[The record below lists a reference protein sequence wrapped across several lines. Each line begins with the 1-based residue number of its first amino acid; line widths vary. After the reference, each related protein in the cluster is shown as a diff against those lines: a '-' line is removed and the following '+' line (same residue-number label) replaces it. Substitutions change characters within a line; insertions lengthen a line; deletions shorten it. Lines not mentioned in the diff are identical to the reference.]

1 MRRWTIWIILVD
13 LLWTATAFVASV
25 VLRYGSSRSEQQWV
39 AFRAFAPYAA
49 LTAILWV
56 ALSLSTK
63 LDTFRGGWHFPA
75 VFSRVVLAVSVVMSV
90 LLTCG
95 YVFHDFLSR
104 LVLAYFGLLLTSGFM
119 VVRYATGKWLQSRYG
134 KGSVSKVMIIGWG
147 RIAQELATKI
157 SRHPEMLCKVVG
169 FLTPRDVLLESDSGT
184 SGVSAARSMISTLS
198 VCELLRDKHVD
209 QVILALSRPAWPE
222 VLKMADKCREQ
233 GIVVS
238 IVPHPYEL
246 YLSKPE
252 FTDLDGMP
260 LLRLQTHSKNGAPH
274 SMKRTFDLVVGVAL
288 SCIAMPV
295 VLVSAAFLKVKKGRA
310 FLLEERCGLQ
320 GNCFRMWRLNVDRYT
335 SSRDLVENLM
345 SRLSITELPQLWN
358 VIRGEMSLVGPR
370 PESLDRVRLYSEW
383 HQQRLSVKP
392 GITGLAQ
399 VHGLREHH
407 SSEEKA
413 RFDLQYRLNSGLFL
427 DVSLLLQTI
436 WTVAG
441 RLLHGT
447 KADNKG
453 QVFPLAVEAH
463 EDAVAMEAYYSAN
476 STQSSAD

>member
-1 MRRWTIWIILVD
+1 MS
-13 LLWTATAFVASV
+13 TAFVASV
-25 VLRYGSSRSEQQWV
+25 VLRYGTSPSEQQLM
-39 AFRAFAPYAA
+39 AFRAFAPYAG
-49 LTAILWV
+49 LTAILWIV
-56 ALSLSTK
+56 LSLSTK

-95 YVFHDFLSR
+95 YVLHDFLSR
-104 LVLAYFGLLLTSGFM
+104 LVLAYFGLLLASGFM
-119 VVRYATGKWLQSRYG
+119 VVRYGTGKWLQSRYG
-134 KGSVSKVMIIGWG
+134 KGSVSRVMIIGWG
-147 RIAQELATKI
+147 RVAQELATKI

-169 FLTPRDVLLESDSGT
+169 FLTPRDVLLESDAGT
-184 SGVSAARSMISTLS
+184 SGMNAVRSTISTLS

-209 QVILALSRPAWPE
+209 QLILALSRPAWPE
-222 VLKMADKCREQ
+222 VLKMADQCRER
-233 GIVVS
+233 GIAVS

-252 FTDLDGMP
+252 FTDLDGLP
-260 LLRLQTHSKNGAPH
+260 LLRLQTHSKTETPYFG
-274 SMKRTFDLVVGVAL
+274 KRIFDLVVGVAL
-288 SCIAMPV
+288 SSIALPI
-295 VLVSAAFLKVKKGRA
+295 VLVSAVFLKMKKGRA

-320 GNCFRMWRLNVDRYT
+320 GNCFRMWRLNVDRYA
-335 SSRDLVENLM
+335 SSKDLVEKLM
-345 SRLSITELPQLWN
+345 GRLSITELPQLWN

-383 HQQRLSVKP
+383 HHQRLSVKP

-436 WTVAG
+436 WTVSG

-447 KADNKG
+447 KVDHKE
-453 QVFPLAVEAH
+453 QISSHAVEAH